1 MNKHVNTSSAQY
13 DVNLL
18 SELIEMKRIY
28 SVVEHTLFKNKAACV
43 VVTSGV
49 PGEGKTTVTAGLSA
63 VAAVQRDLRVLTVDL
78 NWHKP
83 DLHKWFGLSRTF
95 DAIAFGQGKSILDLV
110 QSTHLKNLDILTA
123 TPTSHPDIK
132 MSEDVNRLGKH
143 IIHQARAAYDVVI
156 VDAASIFPVNH
167 SMMDPVAVS
176 MDADASILVALAN
189 VTPRQKLKRARMM
202 LEAAAVHVAGVVV
215 NQWKNILF

>member
-1 MNKHVNTSSAQY
+1 MNTSPTQNV
-13 DVNLL
+13 DLL
-18 SELIEMKRIY
+18 SEIIEMKRIY
-28 SVVEHTLFKNKAACV
+28 SVIEHTLFKDNAACM

-49 PGEGKTTVTAGLSA
+49 PGEGKTTVVAGLSA
-63 VAAVQRDLRVLTVDL
+63 VAAEQRNLRVLAVDL
-78 NWHKP
+78 NWHRP

-123 TPTSHPDIK
+123 TPTSHADIK
-132 MSEDVNRLGKH
+132 MDEDVNRLGKD
-143 IIHQARAAYDVVI
+143 IIHQARAAYDVVF

-167 SMMDPVAVS
+167 SMIDPVAVS

-189 VTPRQKLKRARMM
+189 VTPRQKLKHARMM
-202 LEAAAVHVAGVVV
+202 LEAAGVRVAGVVV